1 MSEATTKLTNEQ
13 NFDAQQIAEDVESG
27 EKKIPQV
34 DVSADYEASKEFS
47 VSEVDRTGAGDRA
60 AATATAPKFNIP
72 APKDTKLKT
81 QSSGNRDE
89 FISMAKEINPEPGE
103 VGAISDELLQKALD
117 KGTPG

>member
-1 MSEATTKLTNEQ
+1 MSKATTELTNKQ
-13 NFDAQQIAEDVESG
+13 TFDAQQIAEDVASG

-47 VSEVDRTGAGDRA
+47 VSEVDRTGAGTQA
-60 AATATAPKFNIP
+60 AATATAAKFDIS

-81 QSSGNRDE
+81 QSSGNQDE
-89 FISMAKEINPEPGE
+89 FISMVKEINPEPEE
-103 VGAISDELLQKALD
+103 VGAVSDELLQKALD